1 MKTLVI
7 RAADIPVHS
16 EDWGTLQWLVS
27 AAAGS
32 SDSMTLGRVT
42 IKPGCKNP
50 AHRHPNC
57 EEILFVAYGTI
68 EHTLPEDGSVTLSA
82 GDCIVLP
89 REGGHQATNIGSE
102 DAVLI
107 VAYNA
112 GERMTIGE

>member
-1 MKTLVI
+1 MKTPVI
-7 RAADIPVHS
+7 RKTEIPVQT
-16 EDWGTLQWLVS
+16 ENWGTLQWLVS
-27 AAAGS
+27 ATGGT

-57 EEILFVAYGTI
+57 EEILFVVQGTI
-68 EHTLPEDGSVTLSA
+68 EHTLPEGGSVHLEA

-89 REGGHQATNIGSE
+89 REGGHQATNTGSE
-102 DAVLI
+102 EAVVI

-112 GERMTIGE
+112 GERKTIGE